1 MTVRTNEYEK
11 SIMYSVQVACL
22 ERLKADGL
30 MGDEEKEYL
39 LKKLKTE
46 FGVLTDVDI
55 IGG

>member
-39 LKKLKTE
+39 LKNLKPNSECSQMWTS
-46 FGVLTDVDI
+46 
-55 IGG
+55 